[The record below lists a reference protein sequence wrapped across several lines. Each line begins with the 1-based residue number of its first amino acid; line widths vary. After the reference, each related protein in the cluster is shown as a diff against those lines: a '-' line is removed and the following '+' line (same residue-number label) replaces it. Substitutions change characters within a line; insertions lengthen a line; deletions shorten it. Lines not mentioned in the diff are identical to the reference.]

1 MRQTHFTGN
10 LDGDGNTQLF
20 FIIEE
25 AKKQKTVPD
34 FSKETNKVL

>member
-25 AKKQKTVPD
+25 AKKKS

>member
-10 LDGDGNTQLF
+10 LDGDGNTKLF
-20 FIIEE
+20 SFMKEE
-25 AKKQKTVPD
+25 KKKKTVPD